1 MVWKS
6 ALAGGVIGFL
16 LGLFFKSLIL
26 VLITLKVPSLEKYL
40 VDTFIPADG
49 ISNPDFIRFF
59 TVPLPFA
66 LLGAAIGALKYGG
79 RGGATTPAGPENPR
93 GEERTTHVTPPPPKG
108 KSFFV

>member
-1 MVWKS
+1 M
-6 ALAGGVIGFL
+6 
-16 LGLFFKSLIL
+16 
-26 VLITLKVPSLEKYL
+26 KVPSLEKYL

-79 RGGATTPAGPENPR
+79 RGGATTPAVPETQR
-93 GEERTTHVTPPPPKG
+93 SEERPAQLLPPRKEEWILLSSRFWAG
-108 KSFFV
+108 

>member
-16 LGLFFKSLIL
+16 LGLFFKSVIL
-26 VLITLKVPSLEKYL
+26 VLITLKLPSLERYL
-40 VDTFIPADG
+40 VDTFIPAAG

-66 LLGAAIGALKYGG
+66 LLGAAIGALRYRS
-79 RGGATTPAGPENPR
+79 RGGATTTTPAVPE
-93 GEERTTHVTPPPPKG
+93 T
-108 KSFFV
+108 